1 MTATKPHPPELWIE
15 IIRRKV
21 GAMRFGSVQ
30 LTIHDGRVTQVEA
43 TEKTRLPVDPIP
55 FTDRHEPESKNNA

>member
-1 MTATKPHPPELWIE
+1 MTATKPQIPEPWVE

-21 GAMRFGSVQ
+21 GAMRFGSVN

-43 TEKTRLPVDPIP
+43 TEKTRLPA
-55 FTDRHEPESKNNA
+55 ESDDSGDSRKENAP